1 MVSIPFPWGIEFP
14 KLTITAALDIL
25 LVAILIY
32 QLLVIM
38 RGRRAAHILMGVLV
52 LALVYAIASYAKLE
66 LLRTILATL
75 APYTAFG
82 LIVVFQSDIRRMLAR
97 IGRQRVL
104 GFSQLQRRE
113 VADEILLALNRLAQ
127 DRTGALIVIER
138 NIGLRTFTESG
149 VNLDAALSTDLLLSI
164 FQKSGSLHDGA
175 VIVNGD
181 RVVAAACFLPLT
193 TNPALTAK
201 LGTRHRAAIGI
212 TEETD
217 CLALVVSEESGRLS
231 MAALGEIELDVK
243 PERISEVLT
252 RSRGDRDVQTPYIPS
267 SSGAAESIPNAAPL
281 SRERRAS
288 ARAPEH
294 SAAEMGVER

>member
-1 MVSIPFPWGIEFP
+1 MVSTPFLWGIELP
-14 KLTITAALDIL
+14 KLTITAAIDIL
-25 LVAILIY
+25 LVATLIY
-32 QLLVIM
+32 QLLIIM
-38 RGRRAAHILMGVLV
+38 RGRRAAHILTGVLV
-52 LALVYAIASYAKLE
+52 LALVYVIASYAKLE

-97 IGRQRVL
+97 IGRQRFL

-127 DRTGALIVIER
+127 DKTGALIVIER

-149 VNLDAALSTDLLLSI
+149 VNLDAALSADLLLSI
-164 FQKSGSLHDGA
+164 FQKGGSLHDGA

-201 LGTRHRAAIGI
+201 LGTRHRAALGI

-217 CLALVVSEESGRLS
+217 CLALVSSEETGRLS
-231 MAALGEIELDVK
+231 LAALGEIELDVK

-267 SSGAAESIPNAAPL
+267 SSGASESIPEPTPEI
-281 SRERRAS
+281 RELRQS
-288 ARAPEH
+288 ARA
-294 SAAEMGVER
+294 ATQAGVKR

>member
-1 MVSIPFPWGIEFP
+1 MVSTPFSWGIELP
-14 KLTITAALDIL
+14 KLTITAAIDIFV
-25 LVAILIY
+25 VAVLIY

-38 RGRRAAHILMGVLV
+38 RGRRASHILTGVLV
-52 LALVYAIASYAKLE
+52 LALVYVIASYAKLE

-97 IGRQRVL
+97 IGRQRFL

-127 DRTGALIVIER
+127 DKTGALIVIER

-164 FQKSGSLHDGA
+164 FQKGGSLHDGA

-181 RVVAAACFLPLT
+181 RIVAAACFLPLT

-217 CLALVVSEESGRLS
+217 CLALVVSEETGRLS
-231 MAALGEIELDVK
+231 MAALGEIELDVR

-267 SSGAAESIPNAAPL
+267 SSGASESIPDPTSAV
-281 SRERRAS
+281 REVREP
-288 ARAPEH
+288 ARA
-294 SAAEMGVER
+294 AAQASVKR

>member
-1 MVSIPFPWGIEFP
+1 MVSTPFLWGIELP
-14 KLTITAALDIL
+14 KLTITAAIDIL
-25 LVAILIY
+25 LVATLIY
-32 QLLVIM
+32 QLLIIM
-38 RGRRAAHILMGVLV
+38 RGRRAAHILTGVLV
-52 LALVYAIASYAKLE
+52 LALVYVIASYAKLE

-97 IGRQRVL
+97 IGRQRFL

-127 DRTGALIVIER
+127 DKTGALIVIER
-138 NIGLRTFTESG
+138 NNGLRTFTESG
-149 VNLDAALSTDLLLSI
+149 VNLDAALSADLLLSI
-164 FQKSGSLHDGA
+164 FQKGGSLHDGA

-201 LGTRHRAAIGI
+201 LGTRHRAALGI

-217 CLALVVSEESGRLS
+217 CLALVSSEETGRLS
-231 MAALGEIELDVK
+231 LAALGEIELDVK

-267 SSGAAESIPNAAPL
+267 SSGASESIPEPTPEI
-281 SRERRAS
+281 RELRQS
-288 ARAPEH
+288 ARA
-294 SAAEMGVER
+294 ATQAGVKR

>member
-1 MVSIPFPWGIEFP
+1 MVSTPYLWGIEVP
-14 KLTITAALDIL
+14 KFTITAAIDIL
-25 LVAILIY
+25 VVAILIY

-38 RGRRAAHILMGVLV
+38 RGRRAFHILTGVLV

-66 LLRTILATL
+66 LLRTILSTL

-97 IGRQRVL
+97 IGRQRFL

-127 DRTGALIVIER
+127 DKTGALIVIER

-149 VNLDAALSTDLLLSI
+149 VNLDAALSTDLLLAI
-164 FQKSGSLHDGA
+164 FQRGGSLHDGA

-217 CLALVVSEESGRLS
+217 CLALVASEETGRLS

-243 PERISEVLT
+243 PERIREVLT
-252 RSRGDRDVQTPYIPS
+252 RNQGDRDVQTPYVPS
-267 SSGAAESIPNAAPL
+267 SSGASESV
-281 SRERRAS
+281 REARQS
-288 ARAPEH
+288 AHAGPD
-294 SAAEMGVER
+294 SGVKLG

>member
-1 MVSIPFPWGIEFP
+1 MVSIPFPSGIELP
-14 KLTITAALDIL
+14 KLTITAAIDIFV
-25 LVAILIY
+25 VAILIY

-149 VNLDAALSTDLLLSI
+149 VNLDATLSTDLLLSI

-181 RVVAAACFLPLT
+181 RVAAAACFLPLT

-217 CLALVVSEESGRLS
+217 CLALVVSEENGRLS

-267 SSGAAESIPNAAPL
+267 SSGAAESIPDAAPAGRE
-281 SRERRAS
+281 SRMP
-288 ARAPEH
+288 ARAAGRA
-294 SAAEMGVER
+294 AAEIGVKR